1 MMKVVK
7 NIFWNSDESRLR
19 VGIRIIINILLF
31 FLIYKGYLLILNSM
45 GIKLFYSSSSH
56 LWVFLVAGTVRLF
69 PAVCVL
75 LFGGRFIDR
84 RKIRNF
90 GFHFNKN
97 WWVDLW
103 FGMGLGAFMISL
115 IFLVEM
121 SLGWISISGTVHSI
135 HSQSTLVVPLLVFLF
150 FFISQ
155 GMSEELLS
163 RGYLIKNLAEGFNL
177 KNLGPKWSILIAWCL
192 ISIIFGLAHI
202 GNPNAN
208 IISTINLMVMGV
220 TMGAGLIFT
229 GELAIPIGL
238 HISWDFF
245 QGNIFGFP
253 VSGVL
258 YPSEI
263 VSFIQISQ
271 IGPENWTG
279 GGFGPEAG
287 LLGLFANLLG
297 LIIIVCWV
305 YVRRGIRFGE
315 IHTPLAHVN
324 KK

>member
-1 MMKVVK
+1 MKVVK
-7 NIFWNSDESRLR
+7 NIFWNGDESRLR
-19 VGIRIIINILLF
+19 AGLRIIISILLF
-31 FLIYKGYLLILNSM
+31 FLIYKGYLLLLTSM
-45 GIKLFYSSSSH
+45 GIKLFYSSSSP

-69 PAVCVL
+69 PAICVL
-75 LFGGRFIDR
+75 WLGGRFIDR

-97 WWVDLW
+97 WWLDLC
-103 FGMGLGAFMISL
+103 FGVGLGAFMISL
-115 IFLVEM
+115 VFIVER
-121 SLGWISISGTVHSI
+121 SLGWISISGTVHSL
-135 HSQSTLVVPLLVFLF
+135 HSQSTFIVPLLVFLF

-155 GMSEELLS
+155 GMSEELMS

-177 KNLGPKWSILIAWCL
+177 KILGPKWSILIAWCL
-192 ISIIFGLAHI
+192 ISILFGLAHI
-202 GNPNAN
+202 GNPNAT
-208 IISTINLMVMGV
+208 IISTVNLMVIGL

-238 HISWDFF
+238 HISWNFF

-253 VSGVL
+253 VSGL
-258 YPSEI
+258 SYPSEI
-263 VSFIQISQ
+263 ISLIQINQ
-271 IGPENWTG
+271 TGPEKWTG

-297 LIIIVCWV
+297 LLIIVWWV
-305 YVRRGIRFGE
+305 YVRRGVRFGE
-315 IHTPLAHVN
+315 IHTPLAYVN

>member
-1 MMKVVK
+1 MKVVK

-150 FFISQ
+150 F
-155 GMSEELLS
+155 LS
-163 RGYLIKNLAEGFNL
+163 VKECPKNC
-177 KNLGPKWSILIAWCL
+177 CL
-192 ISIIFGLAHI
+192 VVI
-202 GNPNAN
+202 
-208 IISTINLMVMGV
+208 
-220 TMGAGLIFT
+220 
-229 GELAIPIGL
+229 
-238 HISWDFF
+238 
-245 QGNIFGFP
+245 
-253 VSGVL
+253 
-258 YPSEI
+258 
-263 VSFIQISQ
+263 
-271 IGPENWTG
+271 
-279 GGFGPEAG
+279 
-287 LLGLFANLLG
+287 
-297 LIIIVCWV
+297 
-305 YVRRGIRFGE
+305 
-315 IHTPLAHVN
+315 
-324 KK
+324 